1 MGVERD
7 SRRKAILIGLGV
19 LLGGAEVWLGWS
31 VLSQNFLGAFLIFVG
46 LGYCLGGGIW
56 LALAPRGAG
65 PRNTAPRRADRSLLG
80 FAPATI
86 MFLLVMPLEY
96 RFLPALL
103 PRARGMQWLGLGLIM
118 LGMALRT
125 WSRVSLKA
133 AYQGNL
139 QVQSDQRLVTA
150 GAYRRIRHPGY
161 LAFIVLALGLA
172 VGFSSLSG
180 LLGVVLLVGA
190 LQYRIRAEEAM
201 LVQAFGQEYTDY
213 VMRTHRLIPGVW

>member
-1 MGVERD
+1 
-7 SRRKAILIGLGV
+7 
-19 LLGGAEVWLGWS
+19 
-31 VLSQNFLGAFLIFVG
+31 VLSRNFLGAFLIFVG

-65 PRNTAPRRADRSLLG
+65 PRNADRSLLG
-80 FAPATI
+80 FVPA
-86 MFLLVMPLEY
+86 MVLFLLVMPLEY
-96 RFLPALL
+96 RLLPAVL
-103 PRARGMQWLGLGLIM
+103 PRTPGMQWLGLGLIV
-118 LGMALRT
+118 LGMALRA

-139 QVQSDQRLVTA
+139 QVQSDQHLVTA

-161 LAFIVLALGLA
+161 LAFIALALGLA

-190 LQYRIRAEEAM
+190 LKYRIRAEEAM
-201 LVQAFGQEYTDY
+201 LTQAFGQSYTDY
-213 VMRTHRLIPGVW
+213 VSCTHHLIPGVW